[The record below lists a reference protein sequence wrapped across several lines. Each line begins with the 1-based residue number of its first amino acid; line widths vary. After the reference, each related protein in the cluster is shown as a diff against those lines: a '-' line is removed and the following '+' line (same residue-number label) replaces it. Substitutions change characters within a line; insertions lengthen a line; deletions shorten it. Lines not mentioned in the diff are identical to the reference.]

1 MGIVNRTRRKNKQLR
16 YQQKKGK
23 ITRKEIVVSPECRNA
38 ECEIVESGDD
48 WTALSPIE
56 LGGSIRTQEE
66 YKIITVIGREVVL
79 IVEVE
84 V

>member
-1 MGIVNRTRRKNKQLR
+1 
-16 YQQKKGK
+16 
-23 ITRKEIVVSPECRNA
+23 VVSPECRNA

-48 WTALSPIE
+48 WTALRPIE